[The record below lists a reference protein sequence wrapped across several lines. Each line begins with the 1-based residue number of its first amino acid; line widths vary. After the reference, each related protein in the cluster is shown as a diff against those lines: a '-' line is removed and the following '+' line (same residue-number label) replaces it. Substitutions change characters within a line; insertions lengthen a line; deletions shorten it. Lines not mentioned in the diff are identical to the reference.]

1 MARRDEMIYAMREA
15 DNRFVEAEKLT
26 DYELELPYCSLFERS
41 HIAAAELDRR
51 DRASDK
57 GEARPPPEPSLQPP
71 ARRLLRP

>member
-1 MARRDEMIYAMREA
+1 MREA

-26 DYELELPYCSLFERS
+26 DYELESLYRSLIERS
-41 HIAAAELDRR
+41 HIASAELDRR
-51 DRASDK
+51 DSVPEN